1 MTCIDDDGD
10 ADGDHDDAIDVA
22 WKYATLDGT
31 SNVTII
37 WTPVSPAM
45 AVARANVCVCA
56 GWRLLYVAYMHTSV
70 AAAA

>member
-10 ADGDHDDAIDVA
+10 GDGDHDDAIDVA
-22 WKYATLDGT
+22 SKYATLDGT

-37 WTPVSPAM
+37 WTPVSPA
-45 AVARANVCVCA
+45 VARANVSVCV
-56 GWRLLYVAYMHTSV
+56 GWRILYVTYMHMYV